1 MRAGLIALRFSTLHR
16 WSRTA
21 AAFLHTAPS
30 RSETVA
36 RVAWA
41 LAAVARRSPIYS
53 TCLTESLVVDL
64 MLRRR
69 GYASDIRFGVQPP
82 GGGRLTAHAWV
93 EHDGVI
99 VFGGRP
105 ELAGYAALS
114 ARGAE

>member
-21 AAFLHTAPS
+21 ASVLHTTPS
-30 RSETVA
+30 CSETVA
-36 RVAWA
+36 RVVWA
-41 LAAVARRSPIYS
+41 VAAVARRSPIHS
-53 TCLTESLVVDL
+53 TCLSESLVVDA

-69 GYASDIRFGVQPP
+69 TYLSDIRFGVRPP

-93 EHDGVI
+93 EHDGLV